1 MKTPNPTYSTRAAR
15 AARRGAISGLE
26 LLIVFII
33 IGLVAALTI
42 PQFSR
47 AGQTTRDEQL
57 RRDLRAWR
65 TAIELYYR
73 DHGHYPAQ
81 SGDGSIEG
89 GPGTVAAL
97 LSQLTRYTNAAGV
110 ASIARDESHRF
121 GPYLRDGVPE
131 SPVPPN
137 VGARGVAIVRGEQSP
152 AFLADAPE
160 AGWVFNCDTGYI
172 AANSDRVDSSG
183 VRFDRY

>member
-1 MKTPNPTYSTRAAR
+1 MNNHANRGWCPPCTRR
-15 AARRGAISGLE
+15 AAISGLE
-26 LLIVFII
+26 LLIVVII
-33 IGLVAALTI
+33 IGLVAALAI

-57 RRDLRAWR
+57 RLDLRTWR

-73 DHGHYPAQ
+73 DHGRYPAQ
-81 SGDGSIEG
+81 VGDGTPEG
-89 GPGTVAAL
+89 GPGTVSAL
-97 LSQLTRYTNAAGV
+97 LSQLTRYTDSAGI
-110 ASIARDESHRF
+110 ASSSRDESHRF
-121 GPYLRDGVPE
+121 GPYLRDGIPE

-137 VGARGVAIVRGEQSP
+137 VGARGVAILRGDQSP
-152 AFLADAPE
+152 AFLSDAPD

-172 AANSDRVDSSG
+172 AVNSDRVDAGG

>member
-1 MKTPNPTYSTRAAR
+1 MKTPDATDSPHAPCAV
-15 AARRGAISGLE
+15 RRGAISGLE

-42 PQFSR
+42 PHFSR
-47 AGQTTRDEQL
+47 AGQMTRDEEL

-73 DHGHYPAQ
+73 DHGRYPAQ
-81 SGDGSIEG
+81 AGDGSIEG

-97 LSQLTRYTNAAGV
+97 LSQLTRFTDAAGV
-110 ASIARDESHRF
+110 ASSTRDESHRF
-121 GPYLRDGVPE
+121 GPYLRDGIPE

-137 VGARGVAIVRGEQSP
+137 VGARGVTIVRGEQSP
-152 AFLADAPE
+152 TFVADAPE
-160 AGWVFNCDTGYI
+160 AGWVFNCDTGYV
-172 AANSDRVDSSG
+172 AANSDHVDSSG